1 MYESIFG
8 ENPMKMMSYITNKK
22 PSVQI
27 TFKEIN
33 LSAGLYLHI
42 QKKVDI
48 IDDEVVFITFRLR
61 KKMLKG
67 KESSEEGK
75 HSLFHYSIR
84 KKGSTWQCRK
94 LNMKS

>member
-1 MYESIFG
+1 MFESIFG

-42 QKKVDI
+42 QKKVTKKICPGKKRDA
-48 IDDEVVFITFRLR
+48 DVVFFRQNVYLCR
-61 KKMLKG
+61 KKL
-67 KESSEEGK
+67 
-75 HSLFHYSIR
+75 
-84 KKGSTWQCRK
+84 Q
-94 LNMKS
+94 